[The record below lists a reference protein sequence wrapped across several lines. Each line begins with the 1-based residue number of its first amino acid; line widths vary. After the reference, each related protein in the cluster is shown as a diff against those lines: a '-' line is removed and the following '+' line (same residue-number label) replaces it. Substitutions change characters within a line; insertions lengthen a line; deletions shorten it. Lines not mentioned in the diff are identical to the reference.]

1 MPDPVTVLTT
11 ERESVLAN
19 DPPAPP
25 AQQTVTRRVRR
36 KLVEQLEVTHVKS
49 EACTPSVGMQ
59 SGMAAKENSM

>member
-1 MPDPVTVLTT
+1 MPDPVTVLTK
-11 ERESVLAN
+11 EYSVLAN
-19 DPPAPP
+19 DPLVP
-25 AQQTVTRRVRR
+25 QRRLTVTRRVKR